1 MKYLILLSSL
11 VLTFVISGCG
21 VEESIPDCERS
32 ETSEFC
38 FKNSTSDPINI
49 FVDEDFQFKLSTGAS
64 RCKSFSAGAHSYKA
78 EQAEGFILFPDV
90 WQGTEDLIMCDRKSK
105 NIIR

>member
-1 MKYLILLSSL
+1 MKNLILLSSL
-11 VLTFVISGCG
+11 VLTLVISGCKD
-21 VEESIPDCERS
+21 EQPIPDCERS

-49 FVDEDFQFKLSTGAS
+49 FVDEDFQFKLSTGET
-64 RCKSFSAGAHSYKA
+64 RCKSFSAGVHSYKA

-90 WQGTEDLIMCDRKSK
+90 WNGTEDLIMCDQKSK
-105 NIIR
+105 NLIR